1 MNSFS
6 AMNKAIDYEINR
18 QILLHQQGQA
28 DQIVQETRLWDEATQ
43 VHLSLSHSLTH
54 SLAANWVL
62 VGENLFDLL
71 LNNEHLIYS

>member
-28 DQIVQETRLWDEATQ
+28 DQVVQETRLWDEATQ
-43 VHLSLSHSLTH
+43 VHLSLS
-54 SLAANWVL
+54 ANWVL
-62 VGENLFDLL
+62 VRADLG
-71 LNNEHLIYS
+71 LICA